1 MMLAFTVRRLF
12 YGVIL
17 LFVIVTLAYLLLYA
31 AAGDVG
37 RTILGPTATQAT
49 VALKNQQLG
58 LNSPLISRY
67 FSWLGHALTGNF
79 GSSWFT
85 NQAVT
90 TAILTRL
97 QVTLTLVFG
106 AVIVSAVLSAVLGVW
121 AALRGG
127 WVDRLIQVFSV
138 LGFAVPG
145 FLIAVFLV
153 RIFALELHWFKPTGY
168 VPITYYFGGWV
179 RTVTLPI
186 IALSIGLVAGV
197 AQQVRSSVIDA
208 LRQDW
213 VRTLRSRG
221 VSERSVLFKHVL
233 RNAGGP
239 ALSVLALSFVGLL
252 GGAVI
257 IEEVFGIPGLG
268 QVAVL
273 ATSDGDVPLVMGLV
287 VAIGVIVILVNLAID
302 LMQGFLNPKAR
313 IS

>member
-1 MMLAFTVRRLF
+1 MLTFTVRRLL
-12 YGVIL
+12 YGALL

-31 AAGDVG
+31 AAGNVG

-85 NQAVT
+85 NQPVT
-90 TAILTRL
+90 TAIFARM

-121 AALRGG
+121 AALRGR
-127 WVDRLIQVFSV
+127 WVDRSVQVFTV
-138 LGFAVPG
+138 LGFAIPG
-145 FLIAVFLV
+145 FIIAVFLV
-153 RIFALELHWFKPTGY
+153 RYFALGTHWFKPTGY
-168 VPITYYFGGWV
+168 VPLATSFTGWI

-186 IALSIGLVAGV
+186 IALSIGLIAGV
-197 AQQVRSSVIDA
+197 AQQVRSSVMDA

-221 VSERSVLFKHVL
+221 IPERSVLFKHIL

-268 QVAVL
+268 QIAVL
-273 ATSDGDVPLVMGLV
+273 ATSEGDVPLVMGLV
-287 VAIGVIVILVNLAID
+287 VAIGVIVIVVNLVID
-302 LMQGFLNPKAR
+302 LLQGFLNPKAR

>member
-1 MMLAFTVRRLF
+1 MLTFTVRRLL
-12 YGVIL
+12 YGALL

-31 AAGDVG
+31 AAGNVG

-49 VALKNQQLG
+49 VALKDQQLG
-58 LNSPLISRY
+58 LNSPLLSRY

-79 GSSWFT
+79 GNSWFT
-85 NQAVT
+85 NQPVT
-90 TAILTRL
+90 TAIFARL

-121 AALRGG
+121 SALRGG
-127 WVDRLIQVFSV
+127 SVDRSVQLFSV
-138 LGFAVPG
+138 LGFAIPG
-145 FLIAVFLV
+145 FIIAVFLV
-153 RIFALELHWFKPTGY
+153 RYFALGTHWFKPTGY
-168 VPITYYFGGWV
+168 VPIATSFSGWI
-179 RTVTLPI
+179 RTVTLPV
-186 IALSIGLVAGV
+186 IALSIGLIAGV

-221 VSERSVLFKHVL
+221 IPERSVLFKHVL

-268 QVAVL
+268 QIAVL
-273 ATSDGDVPLVMGLV
+273 ATSEGDVPLVMGLV
-287 VAIGVIVILVNLAID
+287 VAIGVIVIVVNLVID
-302 LMQGFLNPKAR
+302 LLQGFLNPKAR

>member
-1 MMLAFTVRRLF
+1 L
-12 YGVIL
+12 YGVLL

-31 AAGDVG
+31 AAGNVG

-58 LNSPLISRY
+58 LNSPLLSRY

-79 GSSWFT
+79 GNSWFT
-85 NQAVT
+85 NQPVT
-90 TAILTRL
+90 TAIFNRL

-121 AALRGG
+121 SALRGG
-127 WVDRLIQVFSV
+127 SVDRSVQLFSV
-138 LGFAVPG
+138 LGFAIPG
-145 FLIAVFLV
+145 FIIAVFLV
-153 RIFALELHWFKPTGY
+153 RYLALGTHWFKPTGY
-168 VPITYYFGGWV
+168 VPLATSFSGWI
-179 RTVTLPI
+179 RTVTLPV
-186 IALSIGLVAGV
+186 IALSIGLIAGV

-221 VSERSVLFKHVL
+221 IPERSILFKHVL

-257 IEEVFGIPGLG
+257 IEDVFGIPGLG
-268 QVAVL
+268 QIAVL
-273 ATSDGDVPLVMGLV
+273 ATSEGDVPLVMGLV
-287 VAIGVIVILVNLAID
+287 VAIGVIVIVVNLVID
-302 LMQGFLNPKAR
+302 LLQGFLNPKAR

>member
-1 MMLAFTVRRLF
+1 MLTFTVRRLL
-12 YGVIL
+12 YGALL

-31 AAGDVG
+31 AAGNVG

-79 GSSWFT
+79 GNSWFT
-85 NQAVT
+85 NQPVT
-90 TAILTRL
+90 TAIFARM

-121 AALRGG
+121 AALRGR
-127 WVDRLIQVFSV
+127 WVDRSVQVFTV
-138 LGFAVPG
+138 LGFAIPG
-145 FLIAVFLV
+145 FIIAVFLV
-153 RIFALELHWFKPTGY
+153 RYLALGTHWFKPTGY
-168 VPITYYFGGWV
+168 VPLATSFTGWI

-186 IALSIGLVAGV
+186 IALSIGLIAGV
-197 AQQVRSSVIDA
+197 AQQVRSSVMDA

-221 VSERSVLFKHVL
+221 IPERSVLFRHVL

-268 QVAVL
+268 QIAVL
-273 ATSDGDVPLVMGLV
+273 ATSEGDVPLVMGLV
-287 VAIGVIVILVNLAID
+287 VAIGVIVIVVNLVID
-302 LMQGFLNPKAR
+302 LLQGFLNPKAR

>member
-1 MMLAFTVRRLF
+1 MLTFTVRRLF
-12 YGVIL
+12 YGALL

-31 AAGDVG
+31 AAGNVG

-79 GSSWFT
+79 GNSWFT
-85 NQAVT
+85 NQPVT
-90 TAILTRL
+90 SAIFARM

-121 AALRGG
+121 AALRGR
-127 WVDRLIQVFSV
+127 WVDRSVQVFTV
-138 LGFAVPG
+138 LGFAIPG
-145 FLIAVFLV
+145 FIIAVFLV
-153 RIFALELHWFKPTGY
+153 RYFALGTHWFKPTGY
-168 VPITYYFGGWV
+168 VPLATSFTGWI

-186 IALSIGLVAGV
+186 IALSIGLIAGV

-221 VSERSVLFKHVL
+221 IPERSILFKHVL

-268 QVAVL
+268 QIAVL
-273 ATSDGDVPLVMGLV
+273 ATSEGDVPLVMGLV
-287 VAIGVIVILVNLAID
+287 VAIGVIVIVVNLVID
-302 LMQGFLNPKAR
+302 LLQGFLNPKAR

>member
-1 MMLAFTVRRLF
+1 MLTFTVRRLL
-12 YGVIL
+12 YGALL

-31 AAGDVG
+31 AAGNVG

-79 GSSWFT
+79 GNSWFT
-85 NQAVT
+85 NQPVT
-90 TAILTRL
+90 TAIFARL

-121 AALRGG
+121 AALRGR
-127 WVDRLIQVFSV
+127 WVDRSVQVFTV
-138 LGFAVPG
+138 LGFAIPG
-145 FLIAVFLV
+145 FIIAVFLV
-153 RIFALELHWFKPTGY
+153 RYFALGTHWFKPTGY
-168 VPITYYFGGWV
+168 VPLATSFTGWI

-186 IALSIGLVAGV
+186 IALSIGLIAGV
-197 AQQVRSSVIDA
+197 AQQVRSSVMDA

-221 VSERSVLFKHVL
+221 IPERSVLFKHIL

-268 QVAVL
+268 QIAVL
-273 ATSDGDVPLVMGLV
+273 ATSEGDVPLVMGLV
-287 VAIGVIVILVNLAID
+287 VAIGVIVIVVNLVID
-302 LMQGFLNPKAR
+302 LLQGFLNPKAR

>member
-1 MMLAFTVRRLF
+1 MLTFTVRRLL
-12 YGVIL
+12 YGALL

-31 AAGDVG
+31 AAGNVG

-85 NQAVT
+85 NQPVT
-90 TAILTRL
+90 TAIFARM

-121 AALRGG
+121 AALRGR
-127 WVDRLIQVFSV
+127 WVDRSVQVFTV
-138 LGFAVPG
+138 LGFAIPG
-145 FLIAVFLV
+145 FIIAVFLV
-153 RIFALELHWFKPTGY
+153 RYFALGTHWFKPTGY
-168 VPITYYFGGWV
+168 VPLATSFTGWI

-186 IALSIGLVAGV
+186 IALSIGLIAGV
-197 AQQVRSSVIDA
+197 AQQVRSSVMDA

-221 VSERSVLFKHVL
+221 IPERSVLFRHVL

-268 QVAVL
+268 QIAVL
-273 ATSDGDVPLVMGLV
+273 ATSEGDVPLVMGLV
-287 VAIGVIVILVNLAID
+287 VAIGVIVIVVNLVID
-302 LMQGFLNPKAR
+302 LLQGFLNPKAR

>member
-1 MMLAFTVRRLF
+1 MLTFTVRRLL
-12 YGVIL
+12 YGALL

-31 AAGDVG
+31 AAGNVG

-49 VALKNQQLG
+49 VALKDQQLG
-58 LNSPLISRY
+58 LNSPLLSRY

-79 GSSWFT
+79 GNSWFT
-85 NQAVT
+85 NQPVT
-90 TAILTRL
+90 TAIFARL

-121 AALRGG
+121 SALRGG
-127 WVDRLIQVFSV
+127 SVDRSVQLFSV
-138 LGFAVPG
+138 LGFAIPG
-145 FLIAVFLV
+145 FIIAVFLV
-153 RIFALELHWFKPTGY
+153 RYFALGTHWFKPTGY
-168 VPITYYFGGWV
+168 VPLATSFTGWI

-186 IALSIGLVAGV
+186 IALSIGLIAGV
-197 AQQVRSSVIDA
+197 AQQVRSSVMDA

-221 VSERSVLFKHVL
+221 IPERSVLFRHVL

-268 QVAVL
+268 QIAVL
-273 ATSDGDVPLVMGLV
+273 ATSEGDVPLVMGLV
-287 VAIGVIVILVNLAID
+287 VAIGVIVIVVNLVID
-302 LMQGFLNPKAR
+302 LLQGFLNPKAR

>member
-1 MMLAFTVRRLF
+1 MLTFTVRRLL
-12 YGVIL
+12 YGAIL

-79 GSSWFT
+79 GNSWFT
-85 NQAVT
+85 NQPVT
-90 TAILTRL
+90 TAIFARM

-121 AALRGG
+121 AALRGR
-127 WVDRLIQVFSV
+127 WVDRSVQVFTV
-138 LGFAVPG
+138 LGFAIPG
-145 FLIAVFLV
+145 FIIAVFLV
-153 RIFALELHWFKPTGY
+153 RYLALGTHWFKPTGY
-168 VPITYYFGGWV
+168 VPLATSFTGWI

-186 IALSIGLVAGV
+186 IALSIGLIAGV

-221 VSERSVLFKHVL
+221 IPERSVLFKHIL

-268 QVAVL
+268 QIAVL
-273 ATSDGDVPLVMGLV
+273 ATSEGDVPLVMGLV
-287 VAIGVIVILVNLAID
+287 VAIGVIVIVVNLVID
-302 LMQGFLNPKAR
+302 LLQGFLNPKAR

>member
-1 MMLAFTVRRLF
+1 MLTFTVRRLL
-12 YGVIL
+12 YGALL

-31 AAGDVG
+31 AAGNVG

-58 LNSPLISRY
+58 LNTPLISRY

-79 GSSWFT
+79 GNSWFT
-85 NQAVT
+85 NQPVT
-90 TAILTRL
+90 TAIFARM

-106 AVIVSAVLSAVLGVW
+106 AVLVSAVLSAVLGVW
-121 AALRGG
+121 AALRGR
-127 WVDRLIQVFSV
+127 WVDRSVQVFTV
-138 LGFAVPG
+138 LGFAIPG
-145 FLIAVFLV
+145 FIIAVFLV
-153 RIFALELHWFKPTGY
+153 RYLALGTHWFKPTGY
-168 VPITYYFGGWV
+168 VPLATSFTGWI

-186 IALSIGLVAGV
+186 IALSIGLIAGV

-221 VSERSVLFKHVL
+221 IPERSVLFRHVL

-268 QVAVL
+268 QIAVL
-273 ATSDGDVPLVMGLV
+273 ATSEGDVPLVMGLV
-287 VAIGVIVILVNLAID
+287 VAIGVIVIVVNLVID
-302 LMQGFLNPKAR
+302 LLQGFLNPKAR

>member
-1 MMLAFTVRRLF
+1 MLTFTVRRLL
-12 YGVIL
+12 YGALL

-31 AAGDVG
+31 AAGNVG
-37 RTILGPTATQAT
+37 RTILGPDATQAT

-58 LNSPLISRY
+58 LNSPLLTRY

-79 GSSWFT
+79 GNSWFT
-85 NQAVT
+85 NQPVT
-90 TAILTRL
+90 TAISTRL
-97 QVTLTLVFG
+97 QVTLTLVLG
-106 AVIVSAVLSAVLGVW
+106 AVIVSAVVSAALGVW

-127 WVDRLIQVFSV
+127 AVDRTVQVFSV
-138 LGFAVPG
+138 LGFAIPG
-145 FLIAVFLV
+145 FIIAVFLV
-153 RIFALELHWFKPTGY
+153 RFFALGTHWFKPTGY
-168 VPITYYFGGWV
+168 VPIATSLAGWI
-179 RTVTLPI
+179 RTVTLPV

-197 AQQVRSSVIDA
+197 AQQVRSSVLDA

-221 VSERSVLFKHVL
+221 LSERSVLFKHVL

-257 IEEVFGIPGLG
+257 IEQIFGIPGLG
-268 QVAVL
+268 QIAVL
-273 ATSDGDVPLVMGLV
+273 ATSQGDVPLVMGLV
-287 VAIGVIVILVNLAID
+287 VAIGVIVIVVNLVVD
-302 LMQGFLNPKAR
+302 LLQGFLNPKAR

>member
-1 MMLAFTVRRLF
+1 MLTFTVRRLL
-12 YGVIL
+12 YGALL

-31 AAGDVG
+31 AAGNVG

-58 LNSPLISRY
+58 LNTPLISRY

-79 GSSWFT
+79 GNSWFT
-85 NQAVT
+85 NQPVT
-90 TAILTRL
+90 TAIFARM

-121 AALRGG
+121 AALRGR
-127 WVDRLIQVFSV
+127 WVDRSVQVFTV
-138 LGFAVPG
+138 LGFAIPG
-145 FLIAVFLV
+145 FIIAVFLV
-153 RIFALELHWFKPTGY
+153 RYLALGTHWFKPTGY
-168 VPITYYFGGWV
+168 VPLATSFTGWI

-186 IALSIGLVAGV
+186 IALSIGLIAGV

-221 VSERSVLFKHVL
+221 IPERSVLFRHVL

-268 QVAVL
+268 QIAVL
-273 ATSDGDVPLVMGLV
+273 ATSEGDVPLVMGLV
-287 VAIGVIVILVNLAID
+287 VAIGVIVIVVNLVID
-302 LMQGFLNPKAR
+302 LLQGFLNPKAR

>member
-1 MMLAFTVRRLF
+1 MLTFTVRRLL
-12 YGVIL
+12 YGALL

-31 AAGDVG
+31 AAGNVG

-79 GSSWFT
+79 GNSWFT
-85 NQAVT
+85 NQPVT
-90 TAILTRL
+90 TAIFARM

-121 AALRGG
+121 AALRGR
-127 WVDRLIQVFSV
+127 WVDRSVQVFTV
-138 LGFAVPG
+138 LGFAIPG
-145 FLIAVFLV
+145 FIIAVFLV
-153 RIFALELHWFKPTGY
+153 RYFALGTHWFKPTGY
-168 VPITYYFGGWV
+168 VPLATSFTGWI

-186 IALSIGLVAGV
+186 IALSIGLIAGV
-197 AQQVRSSVIDA
+197 AQQVRSSVMDA

-221 VSERSVLFKHVL
+221 IPERSVLFKHIL

-268 QVAVL
+268 QIAVL
-273 ATSDGDVPLVMGLV
+273 ATSEGDVPLVMGLV
-287 VAIGVIVILVNLAID
+287 VAIGVIVIVVNLVID
-302 LMQGFLNPKAR
+302 LLQGFLNPKAR

>member
-1 MMLAFTVRRLF
+1 MLTFTVRRLL
-12 YGVIL
+12 YGALL

-31 AAGDVG
+31 AAGNVG

-85 NQAVT
+85 NQPVT
-90 TAILTRL
+90 TAIFARM

-121 AALRGG
+121 AALRGR
-127 WVDRLIQVFSV
+127 WVDRSVQVFTV
-138 LGFAVPG
+138 LGFAIPG
-145 FLIAVFLV
+145 FIIAVFLV
-153 RIFALELHWFKPTGY
+153 RYLALGTHWFKPTGY
-168 VPITYYFGGWV
+168 VPLATSFTGWI

-186 IALSIGLVAGV
+186 IALSIGLIAGV
-197 AQQVRSSVIDA
+197 AQQVRSSVMDA

-221 VSERSVLFKHVL
+221 IPERSVLFRHVL

-257 IEEVFGIPGLG
+257 IEEVFVIPGLG
-268 QVAVL
+268 QIAVL
-273 ATSDGDVPLVMGLV
+273 ATSEGDVPLVMGLV
-287 VAIGVIVILVNLAID
+287 VAIGVIVIVVNLVID
-302 LMQGFLNPKAR
+302 LLQGFLNPKAR

>member
-1 MMLAFTVRRLF
+1 MLTFTVRRLL
-12 YGVIL
+12 YGVLL

-31 AAGDVG
+31 AAGDVP
-37 RTILGPTATQAT
+37 RTILGPPATQACA
-49 VALKNQQLG
+49 ALKNTQLG
-58 LNSPLISRY
+58 LNTPLISRY

-127 WVDRLIQVFSV
+127 WVDRFIQVFTV
-138 LGFAVPG
+138 LGFAIPG
-145 FLIAVFLV
+145 FIIAVFLV
-153 RIFALELHWFKPTGY
+153 RFFALGTHWFKPTGY
-168 VPITYYFGGWV
+168 VPLTTSFSGWV
-179 RTVTLPI
+179 STVTLPV

-221 VSERSVLFKHVL
+221 VSERSVLFRHVL

-239 ALSVLALSFVGLL
+239 ALSFVGLL

-273 ATSDGDVPLVMGLV
+273 ATSEGDVPLVMGLV

-302 LMQGFLNPKAR
+302 LLQGFLNPKAR

>member
-1 MMLAFTVRRLF
+1 MLTFTVRRLL
-12 YGVIL
+12 YGALL

-31 AAGDVG
+31 AAGNVG

-85 NQAVT
+85 NQPVT
-90 TAILTRL
+90 TAIFARM

-121 AALRGG
+121 AALRGR
-127 WVDRLIQVFSV
+127 WVDRSVQVFTV
-138 LGFAVPG
+138 LGFAIPG
-145 FLIAVFLV
+145 FIIAVFLV
-153 RIFALELHWFKPTGY
+153 RYFALGTHWFKPTGY
-168 VPITYYFGGWV
+168 VPLATSFTGWI

-186 IALSIGLVAGV
+186 IALSIGLIAGV
-197 AQQVRSSVIDA
+197 AQQVRSSVMDA

-221 VSERSVLFKHVL
+221 IPERSVLFKHIL
-233 RNAGGP
+233 RNSGGP

-268 QVAVL
+268 QIAVL
-273 ATSDGDVPLVMGLV
+273 ATSEGDVPLVMGLV
-287 VAIGVIVILVNLAID
+287 VAIGVIVIVVNLVID
-302 LMQGFLNPKAR
+302 LLQGFLNPKAR

>member
-1 MMLAFTVRRLF
+1 MLTFTVRRLV
-12 YGVIL
+12 YGVLL

-31 AAGDVG
+31 AAGNVG
-37 RTILGPTATQAT
+37 RTILGPDATQAT
-49 VALKNQQLG
+49 VAAKNHELG
-58 LNSPLISRY
+58 LSSPLLSRY

-79 GSSWFT
+79 GTSWFT
-85 NQAVT
+85 NQPVT

-97 QVTLTLVFG
+97 QVTLTLVLG
-106 AVIVSAVLSAVLGVW
+106 AVIVSAVISAALGVW

-127 WVDRLIQVFSV
+127 AVDRTVQVFSV
-138 LGFAVPG
+138 LGFAIPG
-145 FLIAVFLV
+145 FIIAVFLV
-153 RIFALELHWFKPTGY
+153 RIFALGTHWFKPTGY
-168 VPITYYFGGWV
+168 VPIAISFSGWV

-186 IALSIGLVAGV
+186 IGLSIGLVAGV
-197 AQQVRSSVIDA
+197 AQQVRSSVIDS

-221 VSERSVLFKHVL
+221 VAERSVLFKHVL

-257 IEEVFGIPGLG
+257 IEQVFGIPGLG
-268 QVAVL
+268 QIAVL

-287 VAIGVIVILVNLAID
+287 VAIGVIVILVNLVVD
-302 LMQGFLNPKAR
+302 LLQGFLNPKVR

>member
-1 MMLAFTVRRLF
+1 MLTFTVRRLL
-12 YGVIL
+12 YGALL

-31 AAGDVG
+31 AAGNVG

-58 LNSPLISRY
+58 LNTPLISRY

-79 GSSWFT
+79 GNSWFT
-85 NQAVT
+85 NQPVT
-90 TAILTRL
+90 TAIFARM

-121 AALRGG
+121 AALRGR
-127 WVDRLIQVFSV
+127 WVDRSVQVFTV
-138 LGFAVPG
+138 LGFAIPG
-145 FLIAVFLV
+145 FIIAVFLV
-153 RIFALELHWFKPTGY
+153 RYFALGTHWFKPTGY
-168 VPITYYFGGWV
+168 VPLATSFTGWI

-186 IALSIGLVAGV
+186 IALSIGLIAGV
-197 AQQVRSSVIDA
+197 AQQVRSSVMDA

-221 VSERSVLFKHVL
+221 IPERSVLFKHIL
-233 RNAGGP
+233 RNSGGP

-268 QVAVL
+268 QIAVL
-273 ATSDGDVPLVMGLV
+273 ATSEGDVPLVMGLV
-287 VAIGVIVILVNLAID
+287 VAIGVIVIVVNLVID
-302 LMQGFLNPKAR
+302 LLQGFLNPKAR

>member
-1 MMLAFTVRRLF
+1 MLTFTVRRLL
-12 YGVIL
+12 YGALL

-31 AAGDVG
+31 AAGNVG

-79 GSSWFT
+79 GNSWFT
-85 NQAVT
+85 NQPVT
-90 TAILTRL
+90 TAIFARM

-121 AALRGG
+121 AALRGR
-127 WVDRLIQVFSV
+127 WVDRSVQVFTV
-138 LGFAVPG
+138 LGFAIPG
-145 FLIAVFLV
+145 FIIAVFLV
-153 RIFALELHWFKPTGY
+153 RYLALGTHWFKPTGY
-168 VPITYYFGGWV
+168 VPLATSFTGWI

-186 IALSIGLVAGV
+186 IALSIGLIAGV
-197 AQQVRSSVIDA
+197 AQQVRSSVMDA

-221 VSERSVLFKHVL
+221 IPERSVLFKHIL
-233 RNAGGP
+233 RNSGGP

-268 QVAVL
+268 QIAVL
-273 ATSDGDVPLVMGLV
+273 ATSEGDVPLVMGLV
-287 VAIGVIVILVNLAID
+287 VAIGVIVIVVNLVID
-302 LMQGFLNPKAR
+302 LLQGFLNPKAR